1 MGKEKSIN
9 DFGGVDVVIES
20 YTPSINEDDVN
31 NLVNFIV
38 ELFCS
43 TNSSEVQNG

>member
-1 MGKEKSIN
+1 MKKEKPFN
-9 DFGGVDVVIES
+9 DFGGVNVCIEN

-38 ELFCS
+38 ELFCAK
-43 TNSSEVQNG
+43 NSSEVQNG